1 MRCPHCDQP
10 TLGEQATR
18 ETVVIDVCSRCH
30 GVWLDRGVIY
40 EFSDQPQAL
49 EEALSKGLRDR
60 VPTQH
65 RCPRCEAML
74 ERGRLPD
81 RNAEVEECPNCG
93 GLWMSAHQLEQAIG
107 GPSRLGLD
115 LPEAPAQDEP
125 VAQPDMETR
134 EKAQGRLQDISL
146 GLLALPNLLL
156 RSVLTLGLLY
166 GLLTL
171 VLITLVVFGQLS
183 DNFAIVIGV
192 SFAVLQFAL
201 GPWFMDL
208 SLRWVYK
215 FRWVQLDELP
225 EHLEA
230 FVERVC
236 QQERMKIP
244 SFGLIDD
251 GAPTAFT
258 YGHIPANAR
267 IVISRGILELLEPEE
282 VEAVVGHELGHVHNW
297 DFVLMTL
304 ANLVPLL
311 LFYIYRLGIRFGGG
325 GGRDNGKAY
334 TWAVAVGAYVLYI
347 VSEYL
352 VLWFSRTREYFA
364 DRFSG
369 RVTGNPNA
377 LVMALVKIAYGLA
390 AQQPKQTAAAA
401 EGKDKKK
408 KKQTKEEESSQSA
421 YRAFNIFD
429 DRAAKGL
436 VVAAAVGNSGGDAKH
451 PDVENI
457 KSAMQWDLWNPWA
470 KWYQLNSTHPLVANR
485 LMYLTDQAA
494 HLGQTPLIVFDRRK
508 PESYWDSFF
517 VDLFMMFLP
526 WLGFLLGAGGVVAA
540 WAASGAP
547 GHPMWILIGG
557 GAALALAGLGSLLKT
572 NFVYKRDFFPHL
584 SVAALMHKVKVSAV
598 RPVPATLTG
607 EIIGKGVPGLI
618 WSKDFILRDPT
629 GILFMDY
636 QQPLAIWNF
645 LFGLLRAGQYQ
656 GKRVRIKGW
665 FRRAPVPYLE
675 VYRIDTVD
683 ESMKSRTC
691 YSLHARLIV
700 AGLLLA
706 VGLFLAALAVM
717 M

>member
-40 EFSDQPQAL
+40 EFSDRPQEL
-49 EEALSKGLRDR
+49 EEALGQGLRDR
-60 VPTQH
+60 TPTQQ
-65 RCPRCEAML
+65 RCPRCETML

-81 RNAEVEECPNCG
+81 RDAEVEECPNCG
-93 GLWMSAHQLEQAIG
+93 GLWMSAKELEQAVG
-107 GPSRLGLD
+107 GPSRAGQELAEKIA
-115 LPEAPAQDEP
+115 EAD
-125 VAQPDMETR
+125 VETR
-134 EKAQGRLQDISL
+134 ERAQNRLQDISL
-146 GLLALPNLLL
+146 GMLALPSLLL

-166 GLLTL
+166 GLLTV
-171 VLITLVVFGQLS
+171 VLITLVLFGRLTDS
-183 DNFAIVIGV
+183 LAVTIGIA
-192 SFAVLQFAL
+192 FAVLQYVI

-215 FRWVQLDELP
+215 FRWVELADLP

-236 QQERMKIP
+236 KQERMKIP

-258 YGHIPANAR
+258 YGHLPANAR
-267 IVISRGILELLEPEE
+267 VVISRGILELLEPEE
-282 VEAVVGHELGHVHNW
+282 VEAVVAHELGHVHNW

-334 TWAVAVGAYVLYI
+334 TWAIALGAYVLYI

-364 DRFSG
+364 DRFAG
-369 RVTGNPNA
+369 RVTNNPNA

-390 AQQPKQTAAAA
+390 AQKPKEAATAEA
-401 EGKDKKK
+401 GKDKKK
-408 KKQTKEEESSQSA
+408 KKAEAEESSQGA
-421 YRAFNIFD
+421 YRMLNIFD
-429 DRAAKGL
+429 DRSAKGL

-494 HLGQTPLIVFDRRK
+494 HLGQTPLVVFDRRK

-517 VDLFMMFLP
+517 ADLFMMFLP
-526 WLGFLLGAGGVVAA
+526 WLGFLIGAGAVAA
-540 WAASGAP
+540 AWVARGAAMQL
-547 GHPMWILIGG
+547 MWLLLGG
-557 GAALALAGLGSLLKT
+557 GVALALAGLGSLLKT
-572 NFVYKRDFFPHL
+572 NFVYRRDFFPHL

-598 RPVPATLTG
+598 RPVPATMTG

-636 QQPLAIWNF
+636 QQPLEIWNF

-675 VYRIDTVD
+675 VYRIETVD
-683 ESMKSRTC
+683 ESIKPRTC
-691 YSLHARLIV
+691 YSLHARLIL
-700 AGLLLA
+700 AGVLLA
-706 VGLFLAALAVM
+706 VGTFLAGMGLFM
-717 M
+717 